1 MEVNV
6 DDISENAFCTMDAA
20 LLPSLAKCRIRPRL
34 TEKKAISEPEQK
46 AESNSDKIDAA
57 NRARIIKIE
66 LCMNW

>member
-1 MEVNV
+1 
-6 DDISENAFCTMDAA
+6 MDAA
-20 LLPSLAKCRIRPRL
+20 LLHSLAKCRIRPRL

-57 NRARIIKIE
+57 NRARIMKIE